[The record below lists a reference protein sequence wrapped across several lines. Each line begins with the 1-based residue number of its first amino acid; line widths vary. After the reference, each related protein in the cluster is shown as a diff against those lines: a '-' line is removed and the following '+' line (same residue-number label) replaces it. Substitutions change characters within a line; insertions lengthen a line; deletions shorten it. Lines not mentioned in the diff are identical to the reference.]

1 MARTIAKVTPERLAE
16 LEAGAPS
23 THLTEILAITQSRL
37 ATSITDN
44 QILLAAIAQVD
55 SLGIAARMRSIGR
68 ILHEHLSADE
78 LETLARHP
86 SDTIRGWTC
95 FAIVHD
101 ERAAKIDWLLA
112 ALRPFANDDH
122 FGVREWSWLA
132 ARPRLVASL
141 DGAIAALCAW
151 TSDESANIRRFA
163 SESLRPR
170 GVWAQHIAE
179 LKSDPQRGLPLIE
192 PLRADPSTYVQDSVA
207 NWLNDA
213 SKTQPE
219 WVEETCARWLDESP
233 CDNTQ
238 RIVSRALRSLKRS

>member
-1 MARTIAKVTPERLAE
+1 MARTVSTVTPERLAK

-23 THLTEILAITQSRL
+23 THLTEVLAITQSRL
-37 ATSITDN
+37 AASITDN
-44 QILLAAIAQVD
+44 QILLAAIEQVD
-55 SLGIAARMRSIGR
+55 SLGIAARMRTIGGV
-68 ILHEHLSADE
+68 LHEHLSAGE

-86 SDTIRGWTC
+86 SDTIRGWAC
-95 FAIVHD
+95 FAIAYD
-101 ERAAKIDWLLA
+101 ERATEIDWLLT

-122 FGVREWSWLA
+122 FGVHEWSWLA

-141 DGAIAALCAW
+141 DEAIAVLSAW
-151 TSDESANIRRFA
+151 SGDESANIRRFV

-192 PLRADPSTYVQDSVA
+192 PLRADPSTSVQDSVA